1 MRIVLLRD
9 QLLHA
14 RTLGEMY
21 FYGFSSLGIPEGA
34 SEVYVCED
42 ADRGLDSSKPET
54 LAAKIRGDT
63 AIPVGT
69 YRIAVTYSTRF
80 KCDLPVLLN
89 VPGFRGIRIHAGNTE
104 EDTEGCLLVGSART
118 DDGVTG
124 SRVCS
129 AWLTGLLKRALETGE
144 LVTIEIRYA

>member
-1 MRIVLLRD
+1 MRIVLKRD
-9 QLLHA
+9 MLLFP

-42 ADRGLDSSKPET
+42 PDRGLDSSKPET
-54 LAAKIRGDT
+54 LAAKVRGDT
-63 AIPVGT
+63 AIPIGT

-80 KCDLPVLLN
+80 KRDLPILLD

-104 EDTEGCLLVGSART
+104 ADTEGCLLVGAART
-118 DDGVTG
+118 DECVTG
-124 SRVCS
+124 SRVCA
-129 AWLTGLLKRALETGE
+129 AWLTDLLKRALATGE
-144 LVTIEIRYA
+144 TVAIEIGY